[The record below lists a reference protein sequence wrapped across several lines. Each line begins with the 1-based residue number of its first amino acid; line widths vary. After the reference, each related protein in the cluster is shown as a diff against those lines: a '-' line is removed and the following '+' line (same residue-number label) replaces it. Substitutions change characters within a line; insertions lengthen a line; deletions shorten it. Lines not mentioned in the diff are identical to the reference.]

1 MTWFS
6 CSGIQ
11 PGDLLGRYEVLAPL
25 AEGGMAIVWLGRA
38 ADGRLVA
45 LKQVKAHL
53 AEDDHFQRMFA
64 DEARIASR
72 VVHPNVAHTLA
83 VGARDEQLFLAIEY
97 VDGESLSRLRRAA
110 ARAGERVPVGIAL
123 RIAADLCA
131 GLHAAHEARDDQHRW
146 LGVVHR
152 DVSPQNVLLTASGAV
167 KLIDFGIA
175 RAEARSAATT
185 ADGHFKGKAPYMAPE
200 QLAGAAIDRRVDVWA
215 VGVVLYELIA
225 GRLPFEGDSQE
236 ETMAILASGRP
247 AAPLRGVPEGVR
259 RTVRRALSHE
269 PGERFATAAELGQAL
284 EEALAD
290 VGESTASD
298 VAAFVER
305 HLGDRLAQRRHT
317 VAVAIERATIRARR
331 AHVALRTP
339 VPGEHHTLSPVEAT
353 TKAPRARR
361 DLGRVGLV
369 FLLGLGALVAGRS
382 VLSPGERGASASALA
397 GETFSSRA
405 APLTPPPSAI
415 ASVAPVLAA
424 PSASPSTSA
433 TLARSPLART
443 PPVLAPPL
451 RPWGDD
457 AVHATE

>member
-1 MTWFS
+1 M
-6 CSGIQ
+6 
-11 PGDLLGRYEVLAPL
+11 LGRYEVLAPL

-72 VVHPNVAHTLA
+72 VAHPNVAETLA
-83 VGARDEQLFLAIEY
+83 VGARDDQLFLALEY

-131 GLHAAHEARDDQHRW
+131 GLHAAHEARDAENRRLDI
-146 LGVVHR
+146 VHR
-152 DVSPQNVLLTASGAV
+152 DVSPQNVLLTAGGAV

-175 RAEARSAATT
+175 RAEARSAAAT

-200 QLAGAAIDRRVDVWA
+200 QLAGATIDRRVDVWA

-259 RTVRRALSHE
+259 RTVRRALAHE
-269 PGERFATAAELGQAL
+269 ATERFATAAELGQAL

-290 VGESTASD
+290 VGGSTARD

-317 VAVAIERATIRARR
+317 VEVAIERAAMRARR

-339 VPGEHHTLSPVEAT
+339 VPGEHHTLSPVEAKT
-353 TKAPRARR
+353 PPPPRSRRR
-361 DLGRVGLV
+361 DLWRVGLV
-369 FLLGLGALVAGRS
+369 LGLGLSALVFGRS
-382 VLSPGERGASASALA
+382 ALSQGDRGASVLA
-397 GETFSSRA
+397 GGAFSSRA
-405 APLTPPPSAI
+405 APLAPPPPATASTVPEVLASPSAPPPV
-415 ASVAPVLAA
+415 APAPVLV
-424 PSASPSTSA
+424 
-433 TLARSPLART
+433 RT

-457 AVHATE
+457 PVNAPQ